1 MAFLN
6 FVVRGIVNYEIE
18 ILMLPVMSYPLDNF
32 QFRIRLHVQVNSRVY
47 VPFLVHCTCK
57 RAQWQ

>member
-1 MAFLN
+1 MAILN

-32 QFRIRLHVQVNSRVY
+32 QFQHIFIHIELK
-47 VPFLVHCTCK
+47 FI
-57 RAQWQ
+57 